1 MTNGRVV
8 QVTHQRR
15 VNERVR
21 IVVRVRAA
29 RRLLYDL
36 VDESHREKVSAVI

>member
-1 MTNGRVV
+1 
-8 QVTHQRR
+8 
-15 VNERVR
+15 
-21 IVVRVRAA
+21 VRAA